1 MLIYIEGFGC
11 PYQTY
16 CEHIVSYV
24 VYGIK
29 QYIRATED
37 AGMSQMQTPNVWIKG
52 RDFYYNL

>member
-37 AGMSQMQTPNVWIKG
+37 AGMSQMQTPNV
-52 RDFYYNL
+52 